1 MGQGDAHA
9 GSISAQTDR
18 MKFSKQIT
26 LLVFLFSGGL
36 VTAQAPVLNELLA
49 SNESGI
55 RDED

>member
-36 VTAQAPVLNELLA
+36 VTAQEPVLNEFLA
-49 SNESGI
+49 SNES
-55 RDED
+55 